1 MRLRVGGVPWGEAAL
16 KPGRERTGTNKM
28 ITIRTA
34 TRKDSGAIAQVYV
47 DSWRESYAGLIP
59 DWVLLGMSYRRLA
72 KAWERAIR
80 TAGKDEAILV
90 AVSDGE
96 RIVGLGSCGP
106 TRDRTLDYGG
116 EVYTLYVH
124 PNHVGQGVGSLLLK
138 ELFVK
143 LERLGKPSAII
154 WALAQNPSRHFY
166 KAQGG
171 IIAATRQGRQ
181 WGVSIH
187 EVGYGW
193 QDLKLVEKGEPPTA
207 L

>member
-1 MRLRVGGVPWGEAAL
+1 
-16 KPGRERTGTNKM
+16 M
-28 ITIRTA
+28 ITVRNA
-34 TRKDSGAIAQVYV
+34 TKKDAGAIAQVYV

-90 AVSDGE
+90 AESDGQG
-96 RIVGLGSCGP
+96 IVGMGSCGP
-106 TRDRTLDYGG
+106 TRDTKLTYGG

-124 PNHVGQGVGSLLLK
+124 PNNVGQGVGSLLLK
-138 ELFVK
+138 ALFAK
-143 LERLGKPSAII
+143 LESIGKPSACV

-187 EVGYGW
+187 EVAYGW
-193 QDLKLVEKGEPPTA
+193 EELTLAEDPTKKDEPSTGF
-207 L
+207 